1 MGAFVGI
8 GAGQSLKRI
17 GADEPWIVSCALEF
31 ERATG
36 EGTLHIRDNFVTA
49 YHVRLPVVP
58 RDWSPAPD
66 DKAYWKDRGQEVLR
80 AYASGDTLSA
90 YSLMAAEFQA
100 EWTLSQ
106 FGEYVETA
114 AESFGAVREVK
125 FVSEAESTTP
135 FLIEMYF
142 HIQGDEQS
150 AYVKVR
156 FKNALAHTGI
166 VGIGPATAEEAEGG
180 Q

>member
-1 MGAFVGI
+1 MEKYLGAFVGI

-106 FGEYVETA
+106 IRGVRGDCGGEFRCGTR
-114 AESFGAVREVK
+114 GQVR
-125 FVSEAESTTP
+125 
-135 FLIEMYF
+135 
-142 HIQGDEQS
+142 
-150 AYVKVR
+150 
-156 FKNALAHTGI
+156 
-166 VGIGPATAEEAEGG
+166 IGS
-180 Q
+180 